1 VSDSPPVD
9 QQDVGQTAAPE
20 VVGRFAER
28 EFFKSAVE
36 ELRTAGFERSDLSVL
51 DTRESLSASESAGDA
66 WAQTLAGLIGE
77 VKYLGPLTAAGLI
90 MIASGPVGAAV
101 SGIVAAGITGLEAG
115 SDIGASIRN
124 PAHYCGVFGHKPTYG
139 IVTPRGQALPGVV
152 ATTDIAAVGPL
163 ARSADDLA
171 LSLDVIAGPDEIA
184 HTAVFLCSEEA
195 GFITGDSLVI
205 DGGSLNSMFYLMGM
219 LPESD

>member
-1 VSDSPPVD
+1 MSDSPPVD

-28 EFFKSAVE
+28 EDFKSAVE

-51 DTRESLSASESAGDA
+51 DTRESLSARESAGDA

-101 SGIVAAGITGLEAG
+101 SGIVAAGITGLALRELLDDIKATPHTEAFARALEH
-115 SDIGASIRN
+115 GAVLLWVR
-124 PAHYCGVFGHKPTYG
+124 AE
-139 IVTPRGQALPGVV
+139 
-152 ATTDIAAVGPL
+152 TDERQSL
-163 ARSADDLA
+163 AREVLARHGAADVHLH
-171 LSLDVIAGPDEIA
+171 LRE
-184 HTAVFLCSEEA
+184 
-195 GFITGDSLVI
+195 TGI
-205 DGGSLNSMFYLMGM
+205 
-219 LPESD
+219 

>member
-1 VSDSPPVD
+1 MSDSPPVD

-101 SGIVAAGITGLEAG
+101 SGIVAAGITGLALRELLDDIKATPHTEAFARALEH
-115 SDIGASIRN
+115 GAVLLWVRAATAERQIIAREVLVRHG
-124 PAHYCGVFGHKPTYG
+124 AADVHQHLRETG
-139 IVTPRGQALPGVV
+139 I
-152 ATTDIAAVGPL
+152 
-163 ARSADDLA
+163 
-171 LSLDVIAGPDEIA
+171 
-184 HTAVFLCSEEA
+184 
-195 GFITGDSLVI
+195 
-205 DGGSLNSMFYLMGM
+205 
-219 LPESD
+219 